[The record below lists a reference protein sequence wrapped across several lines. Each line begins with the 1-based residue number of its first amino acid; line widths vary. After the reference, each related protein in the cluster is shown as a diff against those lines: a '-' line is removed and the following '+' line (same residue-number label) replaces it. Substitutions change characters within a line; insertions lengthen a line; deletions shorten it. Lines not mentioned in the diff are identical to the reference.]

1 VEPVTDRGATTS
13 LTLDPAAAKPTTV
26 GVLRVFLDRVLRDP
40 VRQGRLRNVDRRWPV
55 GLGAIVATA
64 YLAYGVGMAIVIF
77 SSPIRE
83 TAELS
88 ISSSSSA
95 SMPRSYVWLLLV
107 LVVLALALFQTSAMH
122 ASWWLRVVGLIA
134 SVVVT
139 ATWSLRG
146 TSLAGGLVETVVSAL
161 LMIALVVF
169 TLVRGRRPF
178 AWWEFP
184 VVLLLLGT
192 PVVLGVELM
201 NRTSRPLGFDFVPV
215 YLGSTMT
222 MLAPA
227 ALPAA
232 VAAGLSVAEITVSA
246 TLWATRLTAGH
257 VARRVA
263 YLILVLLLVIR
274 VGQATTSIATWDFVR
289 QGGNVFLTWVIF
301 AGLLAGL
308 SVLMLRLAG
317 VREHLAVS
325 RLPERMAGMSLAL
338 GLGLVGLSFIA
349 VVVLG
354 VFSVLAALA
363 PSQMAAQS
371 GAWLNSLSS
380 VTGPNVFRILFA
392 LALIGLAIRFARRG
406 QAGTALLLTAVGVML
421 LARVIRW
428 ATSGVLDAGRGF
440 DALNLVATA
449 VLLVAI
455 SATAVRRRLT
465 PERAVGF
472 SGALV
477 LTALLGYHDFVSDPV
492 GAVLGFSGAGLVL
505 FGLTWG
511 LFTDSGYANS
521 GSRKYPVPTR
531 VLFVLANAMV
541 AISILAYSSLVRDP
555 TATVNL
561 EDFAVV
567 GDEVLGT
574 ALLAATFVSV
584 LTAVRGQRPI
594 E

>member
-1 VEPVTDRGATTS
+1 
-13 LTLDPAAAKPTTV
+13 
-26 GVLRVFLDRVLRDP
+26 
-40 VRQGRLRNVDRRWPV
+40 
-55 GLGAIVATA
+55 
-64 YLAYGVGMAIVIF
+64 
-77 SSPIRE
+77 
-83 TAELS
+83 
-88 ISSSSSA
+88 
-95 SMPRSYVWLLLV
+95 
-107 LVVLALALFQTSAMH
+107 
-122 ASWWLRVVGLIA
+122 
-134 SVVVT
+134 
-139 ATWSLRG
+139 
-146 TSLAGGLVETVVSAL
+146 
-161 LMIALVVF
+161 
-169 TLVRGRRPF
+169 
-178 AWWEFP
+178 
-184 VVLLLLGT
+184 
-192 PVVLGVELM
+192 
-201 NRTSRPLGFDFVPV
+201 
-215 YLGSTMT
+215 
-222 MLAPA
+222 
-227 ALPAA
+227 
-232 VAAGLSVAEITVSA
+232 
-246 TLWATRLTAGH
+246 
-257 VARRVA
+257 
-263 YLILVLLLVIR
+263 
-274 VGQATTSIATWDFVR
+274 
-289 QGGNVFLTWVIF
+289 
-301 AGLLAGL
+301 
-308 SVLMLRLAG
+308 
-317 VREHLAVS
+317 
-325 RLPERMAGMSLAL
+325 
-338 GLGLVGLSFIA
+338 
-349 VVVLG
+349 
-354 VFSVLAALA
+354 
-363 PSQMAAQS
+363 MAAQS

-561 EDFAVV
+561 EDFAV
-567 GDEVLGT
+567 G
-574 ALLAATFVSV
+574 
-584 LTAVRGQRPI
+584 R
-594 E
+594 

>member
-1 VEPVTDRGATTS
+1 MEPLTDR
-13 LTLDPAAAKPTTV
+13 AAAVAADPTVARPTGV
-26 GVLRVFLDRVLRDP
+26 GVFRVFLDRVLRDP
-40 VRQGRLRNVDRRWPV
+40 VREGRLRNVDGRWPH
-55 GLGAIVATA
+55 GLGAVVATA
-64 YLAYGVGMAIVIF
+64 YLAYAVGMAIVIF
-77 SSPIRE
+77 STPIRE
-83 TAELS
+83 NAEL
-88 ISSSSSA
+88 IITSSSSA
-95 SMPRSYVWLLLV
+95 SVPRSYVWLLLALIV
-107 LVVLALALFQTSAMH
+107 FALALFQTSAMH

-134 SVVVT
+134 SVVVMG
-139 ATWSLRG
+139 TWSLRYS
-146 TSLAGGLVETVVSAL
+146 SLSGGLVETVVSAIL
-161 LMIALVVF
+161 IIALIVF

-184 VVLLLLGT
+184 AVLLLLST
-192 PVVLGVELM
+192 PVVLGVELL

-222 MLAPA
+222 TLAPA

-246 TLWATRLTAGH
+246 TVWATRLTAGR

-263 YLILVLLLVIR
+263 YLILALLLVLR
-274 VGQATTSIATWDFVR
+274 LAQAVAELVTWDFVR
-289 QGGNVFLTWVIF
+289 QGANVFLTWLVF

-308 SVLMLRLAG
+308 SALMLRLAG
-317 VREHLAVS
+317 AREQLTVS

-338 GLGLVGLSFIA
+338 GLGLVGLSFVA

-354 VFSVLAALA
+354 VFSVVAALA
-363 PSQMAAQS
+363 PTQLAAQS
-371 GAWLNSLSS
+371 GAWLTGLSS
-380 VTGPNVFRILFA
+380 ATGPNVFRILFA
-392 LALIGLAIRFARRG
+392 LALVGLAIRFARRG
-406 QAGTALLLTAVGVML
+406 QAATALLLSAVGVVL
-421 LARVIRW
+421 LARVIGW
-428 ATSGVLDAGRGF
+428 ATGGVLDAGAGF
-440 DALNLVATA
+440 DALNLVATV

-455 SATAVRRRLT
+455 TVTVARRRLT
-465 PERAVGF
+465 PVRAVGF

-477 LTALLGYHDFVSDPV
+477 LSALLGYHDFVSDPV
-492 GAVLGFSGAGLVL
+492 GAVIGFSGAGLVL

-511 LFTDSGYANS
+511 LFTDSGYANT
-521 GSRKYPVPTR
+521 GSRKYPIPTR

-541 AISILAYSSLVRDP
+541 AISILAYTSLVRDP